1 LPDPRGPPILKGPAW
16 RPGSGTQIADARR
29 AERLASDVPP
39 RANLETKNQ
48 GNIVADGHAPF
59 AMAAL

>member
-1 LPDPRGPPILKGPAW
+1 MRGAPNGWHRAY
-16 RPGSGTQIADARR
+16 RP
-29 AERLASDVPP
+29 ERTW
-39 RANLETKNQ
+39 ETKNQ